1 MYEFKDESER
11 KEKKI
16 RYTYFLFII
25 SVLINTFI
33 DIFDLAI
40 EKVSEVRI
48 VISLIFYGVILY
60 FGLRR
65 KFWAEVMIKFF
76 VWLNIILLVLIITV
90 KILGL
95 WFK

>member
-1 MYEFKDESER
+1 MYKFKDEFER
-11 KEKKI
+11 KEKKFKI
-16 RYTYFLFII
+16 YIFLFVI

-33 DIFDLAI
+33 DIFDLGI
-40 EKVSEVRI
+40 EKVSGVGI
-48 VISLIFYGVILY
+48 VISLLFFGVILY

-76 VWLNIILLVLIITV
+76 VWLNIILLFLIITV

-95 WFK
+95 

>member
-1 MYEFKDESER
+1 MYEFKDEFER
-11 KEKKI
+11 KEKKYKI
-16 RYTYFLFII
+16 YLYLFII

-33 DIFDLAI
+33 DIFFDLGI
-40 EKVSEVRI
+40 EKVSGVRI
-48 VISLIFYGVILY
+48 VISLLFFGVILY

-76 VWLNIILLVLIITV
+76 VWLNIILLFLIITV

-95 WFK
+95 

>member
-1 MYEFKDESER
+1 MYEFKDEFER
-11 KEKKI
+11 KEKKYKI
-16 RYTYFLFII
+16 YLYLFII

-33 DIFDLAI
+33 DIFDLGI
-40 EKVSEVRI
+40 EKVSGVSI
-48 VISLIFYGVILY
+48 VISLLFFGVILY

-76 VWLNIILLVLIITV
+76 VWLNIILLFLIITV

-95 WFK
+95 

>member
-1 MYEFKDESER
+1 MYEFKDKS
-11 KEKKI
+11 EKKRKKYKI
-16 RYTYFLFII
+16 YLFLYII

-33 DIFDLAI
+33 DIFDLGF
-40 EKVSEVRI
+40 EKVSGVRI
-48 VISLIFYGVILY
+48 VISLLFYGVVLY

-76 VWLNIILLVLIITV
+76 VWLNIILLFFIITV

-95 WFK
+95 

>member
-1 MYEFKDESER
+1 MYEFKDEFER
-11 KEKKI
+11 KEKKYKI
-16 RYTYFLFII
+16 YLYLFII

-33 DIFDLAI
+33 DIFDLGI
-40 EKVSEVRI
+40 EKVSGVRI
-48 VISLIFYGVILY
+48 VISLLFYGVILY

-76 VWLNIILLVLIITV
+76 VWLNIILLFLIITV

-95 WFK
+95 